1 MSALTIFKSEGQV
14 AHQTFHTT
22 DANVIS
28 ATLLEKGVRFERW
41 LAKHEIKDG
50 MTQDQILEIYATQVD
65 RLKAECGFITVDVVS
80 LRPDFAGKAVARQ
93 KFLDEH
99 IHTEDEV
106 RFFVFGRGLFYLHL
120 GQEVFVVDCHQN
132 DLISVPAGTL
142 HWFDMGPEPNF
153 TCIRFFNHP
162 DGWVA
167 QFSGDQIA
175 SHIPRYEG
183 IVG

>member
-1 MSALTIFKSEGQV
+1 MSALTIFKYEGQV
-14 AHQTFHTT
+14 AHQSFHTKDAQSIT
-22 DANVIS
+22 DQ
-28 ATLLEKGVRFERW
+28 LKQKGVRFERW

-50 MTQDQILEIYATQVD
+50 MTQDQILEIYAEQVNL
-65 RLKAECGFITVDVVS
+65 LKAECGFITVDVVS
-80 LRPDFAGKAVARQ
+80 LRPDFANKAVARQ

-106 RFFVFGRGLFYLHL
+106 RFFVFGQGLFYLHL
-120 GQEVFVVDCHQN
+120 DSEVFVVDCQQN

-175 SHIPRYEG
+175 SHVPRYEG
-183 IVG
+183 MTR